1 MKGKALL
8 LTSLE
13 ELAGRTASGDKD
25 AFGEIYGMLVDSI
38 FKYLYWNLGSREDAE
53 DLTEEVFLRCLVNI
67 ESYNSKRGPF
77 KAWAFRI
84 AHNVMM
90 DHHRRRGRR
99 PQEELKEGVENGSVS
114 TVERLEKD
122 ERTAAIRTAL
132 EELTSIQRQVIIM
145 KYFVEMSN
153 AEVARALGRSE
164 GAVNAVQHRAL
175 RRMGK
180 LIEERGW
187 QP

>member
-1 MKGKALL
+1 

-13 ELAGRTASGDKD
+13 ELAGRTAAGDKY

-38 FKYLYWNLGSREDAE
+38 YRYLYWSLGSRDDAE

-67 ESYNSKRGPF
+67 ESYNPKRGPF

-99 PQEELKEGVENGSVS
+99 PQEELKDGMENGSAS
-114 TVERLEKD
+114 AAEKLEEK
-122 ERTAAIRTAL
+122 ERTLAIRATL
-132 EELTSIQRQVIIM
+132 EELNPIQRQVIIM
-145 KYFVEMSN
+145 KYFAEMNN
-153 AEVARALGRSE
+153 AEVARALGKGE
-164 GAVNAVQHRAL
+164 GAVNALQHRAL
-175 RRMGK
+175 RNMGK
-180 LIEERGW
+180 LLEKRGW
-187 QP
+187 RP